1 MLTLR
6 RGTWSLL
13 STTWIRTVAYAV
25 RDPPLST
32 YTSRQ
37 LVVAS
42 AVSDCCI
49 GLSINQSINQSCIFR
64 VVQVIESLQDPV
76 EVGNTLTGINDNV
89 TERGLEQK
97 YFSTLMEGRQRRGR
111 YHVIRQIVPDGG
123 SGDCEGPAADGRQFN
138 GHYRPTTP

>member
-1 MLTLR
+1 
-6 RGTWSLL
+6 
-13 STTWIRTVAYAV
+13 
-25 RDPPLST
+25 
-32 YTSRQ
+32 
-37 LVVAS
+37 
-42 AVSDCCI
+42 
-49 GLSINQSINQSCIFR
+49 
-64 VVQVIESLQDPV
+64 VIESLQGPL

-97 YFSTLMEGRQRRGR
+97 YLEGLQRRGR